1 MSSTLKSR
9 FSTRVLVL
17 VGSLAFAVVLATVN
31 TVVVLRAH
39 RQLERMAVSPP
50 QRVAEALDRC
60 DANPDS
66 WRSTRLGRLRFD
78 TFDGT
83 SLAPRDR
90 LGGALDRALE
100 ARMGTAPS
108 SPVHNGLL
116 WGLGSCVQW
125 RRNQGQGL
133 CGLVQI
139 EVVPSRNWSMWVALA
154 LAGAGSMG
162 GLGLLL
168 AWGTVVRPLRGRI
181 RQLRQIAEQ
190 LGREE
195 GTPVDRDP
203 DDLDAVARSLER
215 GIEQQARARALLARR
230 AESLERHLA
239 EMAHD
244 LRTPLAALQLALER
258 LLADVPPAERKAL
271 LARALSEHVY
281 MTTLLA
287 NLEVASTIEGE
298 LTSQLAESDVELGM
312 LLETVVAR
320 FALLAEQRGIQIS
333 LGRPDTAIVLRAAPT
348 LLERGIGNLVHNAI
362 RHGRP
367 GGHVAVLLVQT
378 PGAFVLSVEDDGPGM
393 PESLL
398 AAIAHPPSSLP
409 RGTSR
414 ADGSLGLGLGI
425 VITTFRRAGLT
436 LAFERGDEGGLR
448 VTATSH
454 PG

>member
-1 MSSTLKSR
+1 MSSTRKGR

-17 VGSLAFAVVLATVN
+17 VGLLALSFVLATVN
-31 TVVVLRAH
+31 TVVVVRAH
-39 RQLERMAVSPP
+39 GQLQRVTAAAPR
-50 QRVAEALDRC
+50 RVAEALARC

-83 SLAPRDR
+83 SFAPRDH

-100 ARMGTAPS
+100 ARMGTARS
-108 SPVHNGLL
+108 SPVHIGLV
-116 WGLGSCVQW
+116 WGLGSRVQW
-125 RRNQGQGL
+125 RRSQGP
-133 CGLVQI
+133 CGLVQV
-139 EVVPSRNWSMWVALA
+139 EVVPSSNLRMWVAVA
-154 LAGAGSMG
+154 LAGAGSMV

-168 AWGTVVRPLRGRI
+168 AWVTVVRPLRGRV

-190 LGREE
+190 LGQEE
-195 GTPVDRDP
+195 GVSVDRDL

-215 GIEQQARARALLARR
+215 GVEQQARARALLARR
-230 AESLERHLA
+230 ADSLERHLS

-258 LLADVPPAERKAL
+258 LLADVPAAKRKAL
-271 LARALSEHVY
+271 FARALSEHFY

-287 NLEVASTIEGE
+287 NLEAATTVEGE
-298 LTSQLAESDVELGM
+298 LTSQLAESDIELGM

-320 FALLAEQRGIQIS
+320 FALLAEQRGIQLS
-333 LGRPDTAIVLRAAPT
+333 LGRPDAPIVLRAAPT

-378 PGAFVLSVEDDGPGM
+378 PGAFSLSIEDDGPGM

-398 AAIAHPPSSLP
+398 AALAHPPSSLL
-409 RGTSR
+409 RGTPR
-414 ADGSLGLGLGI
+414 EDGSPGLGLG
-425 VITTFRRAGLT
+425 VAITAFQRARLT

-448 VTATSH
+448 VTATMRK
-454 PG
+454 G

>member
-17 VGSLAFAVVLATVN
+17 VGSLAFAFVLATVN
-31 TVVVLRAH
+31 TVVVVRADG
-39 RQLERMAVSPP
+39 QLKRVAASPP

-83 SLAPRDR
+83 SLAPRDP

-100 ARMGTAPS
+100 ARMRTARS

-116 WGLGSCVQW
+116 WGLGGRVQW
-125 RRNQGQGL
+125 RRSQGP
-133 CGLVQI
+133 CGLVQA
-139 EVVPSRNWSMWVALA
+139 EVVPSTNWSMWVALA
-154 LAGAGSMG
+154 LAGAGAMA

-195 GTPVDRDP
+195 GTPGNRDP

-258 LLADVPPAERKAL
+258 LLADVPAAERKAL

-287 NLEVASTIEGE
+287 NLEAASTIEGE
-298 LTSQLAESDVELGM
+298 LTSQFAESDVELGM

-320 FALLAEQRGIQIS
+320 FALLAEQRDIQLS
-333 LGRPDTAIVLRAAPT
+333 LGRPDTPIVLRAAPT

-398 AAIAHPPSSLP
+398 GTIAHPPSSLP
-409 RGTSR
+409 RGTPR

-425 VITTFRRAGLT
+425 VITTFQRAGLT